1 MSHDISVATL
11 EKLRDFM
18 SRQLGMSL
26 EPGIEAFGADLEHHL
41 LALMRAAT
49 VKMNAMAR
57 VIESK
62 EAVAAHHHAQL
73 GELAEARGTLE
84 SERQANA
91 ELTEENEQL
100 RDRLERLRG
109 LYKWA
114 SGRLLDTDDIAGAE
128 KVMELVGDKEP
139 AKGLEAGHG
148 R

>member
-11 EKLRDFM
+11 EKLREFM
-18 SRQLGMSL
+18 SRQLGRGL
-26 EPGIEAFGADLEHHL
+26 EPGIEAFGADLENHL
-41 LALMRAAT
+41 LALIRAST

-73 GELAEARGTLE
+73 AELGEALNTLE

-91 ELTEENEQL
+91 ELTEENERL

-109 LYKWA
+109 LGKWA
-114 SGRLLDTDDIAGAE
+114 SGRLLEADDIAGAE
-128 KVMELVGDKEP
+128 KVMELVGDKAP
-139 AKGLEAGHG
+139 SKGLEVGHE